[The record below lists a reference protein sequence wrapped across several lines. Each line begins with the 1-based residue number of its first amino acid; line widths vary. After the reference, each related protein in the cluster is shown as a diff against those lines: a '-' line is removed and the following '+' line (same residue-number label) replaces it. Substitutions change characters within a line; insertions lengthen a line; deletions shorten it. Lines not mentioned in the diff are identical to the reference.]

1 VTAPLV
7 TIGVPVYR
15 GRDTLPGLL
24 ECLRTQTYENLDI
37 LLSIDANDQPSAEAA
52 APILAKDPR
61 IRIVVQP
68 VRLGWAGNTDW
79 TMKNCRGDFYI
90 YQQHDD
96 RVSPT
101 YVADLVAA
109 AARWPD
115 SSLCFSTLRY
125 TGDRSWDVPVP
136 PLLGDSVA
144 RVRSYLR
151 RLDWVPFRGLV
162 RTTALDRTA
171 GLLLSDFDPFD
182 SLGTEIRFMAELAR
196 LGTFRFV
203 AGPIYFKRWD
213 GNNLSAKRDGW
224 SPAHRL
230 RATACWMA
238 WMVEAVVPA
247 GRTLDERRN
256 LFAETVE
263 RFIGRNDGF
272 RWAARILR
280 HELGAGTP
288 LRMIHTQLRRRPP
301 PPGLG
306 PLGAAERAEL
316 LHLGMDY
323 LVAGRRFDPVA
334 SLGRSWQELE
344 TGLKRRYG

>member
-1 VTAPLV
+1 MTAPLV

-24 ECLRTQTYENLDI
+24 ECLRTQTHENLDI
-37 LLSIDANDQPSAEAA
+37 LISVDANDQASADAA
-52 APILAKDPR
+52 APILARDAR
-61 IRIVVQP
+61 IRMEVQP
-68 VRLGWAGNTDW
+68 ARLGWAGNTDW
-79 TMKNCRGDFYI
+79 TMKNRRGDFYI

-96 RVSPT
+96 LVSPT

-109 AARWPD
+109 ATRWPD

-125 TGDRSWDVPVP
+125 TGDRNWEVPVP
-136 PLLGDSVA
+136 PILGDRVA

-203 AGPIYFKRWD
+203 AGPTYFKRWD

-224 SPAHRL
+224 PASHRL

-247 GRTLDERRN
+247 GDTVAERRR
-256 LFAETVE
+256 LFAETIE
-263 RFIGRNDGF
+263 RFAGRNDTF

-280 HELGAGTP
+280 HELAAGTP
-288 LRMIHTQLRRRPP
+288 ARMIRTQLRRRPP

-306 PLGAAERAEL
+306 RLTPAERTDL
-316 LHLGMDY
+316 LRQGMGT
-323 LVAGRRFDPVA
+323 LAAGGRFDPVA
-334 SLGRSWQELE
+334 TLKSSWQELE
-344 TGLKRRYG
+344 SGLEQRYG